1 MVRVSF
7 RDIGLR
13 YTLSPY
19 EKPVAYVKPGGLIVV
34 EVEDAS
40 SGQIRKPGDVRD
52 RGRIPFGNPL
62 VGPIYVEGAK
72 PGGSVIVTIEDI
84 KPTIGQGA
92 IYFSDF
98 TERYLTEVPILRFMR
113 TAFPYRM
120 KICRIEGDTV
130 FFDGLKLPYKPMV
143 GTIGTAPYLEVESVS
158 SSLLPGRHGG
168 NMDIPDICPGS
179 RVSLPVFYEG
189 ALLYV
194 GDVHAIQGDGE
205 ISGTAIEMPAEVA
218 LRIDISEQ
226 GLRWPRIESGEE
238 MMCIATT
245 GSGRSFEDAVR
256 IAFLE
261 LALWIEER
269 YGIDRF
275 DGLMICSIAGKIRVG
290 NLWSLAAK
298 IEKRYLDRSL

>member
-1 MVRVSF
+1 MKRVSF
-7 RDIGLR
+7 RDVGLR
-13 YTLSPY
+13 YVLSPY
-19 EKPVAYVKPGGLIVV
+19 EKPVVYVEPGELIVV

-40 SGQIRKPGDVRD
+40 SGQVRRPGDVRD
-52 RGRIPFGNPL
+52 RGRVPFGNPV

-72 PGGSVIVTIEDI
+72 PGGSVIVGIEGI
-84 KPTIGQGA
+84 RSTIGQGA

-98 TERYLTEVPILRFMR
+98 TERYLTEVPILRFVK
-113 TAFPYRM
+113 AVFPYRTR
-120 KICRIEGDTV
+120 ICRIEGGTV
-130 FFDGLKLPYKPMV
+130 FFDRVGLPYKPMI
-143 GTIGTAPYLEVESVS
+143 GTIGTAPRLEVDCAS

-179 RVSLPVFYEG
+179 RVSLPVFHEG

-194 GDVHAIQGDGE
+194 GDAHAVQGDGE
-205 ISGTAIEMPAEVA
+205 ISGTAVEMPAEIT
-218 LRIDISEQ
+218 LRIDISDQ
-226 GLRWPRIESGEE
+226 SLRWPRVESEEE

-245 GSGRSFEDAVR
+245 SSGRSFEDAVR

-275 DGLMICSIAGKIRVG
+275 DGLMLCSLAGRIRIG
-290 NLWSLAAK
+290 NLWSIAAK
-298 IEKRYLDRSL
+298 IEKKYLKSS

>member
-1 MVRVSF
+1 MKRVSF
-7 RDIGLR
+7 RDVGLR
-13 YTLSPY
+13 YVLSPY
-19 EKPVAYVKPGGLIVV
+19 EKPVVYVEPGELIVV

-40 SGQIRKPGDVRD
+40 SGQVRRPGDVRD
-52 RGRIPFGNPL
+52 RGRVPFGNPV

-72 PGGSVIVTIEDI
+72 PGGSVIVGIEGI
-84 KPTIGQGA
+84 RSTIGQGA

-98 TERYLTEVPILRFMR
+98 TERYLTEVPILRFVK
-113 TAFPYRM
+113 AVFPYRTR
-120 KICRIEGDTV
+120 ICRIEGGTV
-130 FFDGLKLPYKPMV
+130 FFDRVGLPYKPMI
-143 GTIGTAPYLEVESVS
+143 GTIGTAPRLEVDCAS

-179 RVSLPVFYEG
+179 RVSLPVFHEG

-194 GDVHAIQGDGE
+194 GDAHAVQGDGE
-205 ISGTAIEMPAEVA
+205 ISGTAVEMPAEIT
-218 LRIDISEQ
+218 LRIDISDQ
-226 GLRWPRIESGEE
+226 NLRWPRVESEEE

-245 GSGRSFEDAVR
+245 SSGRSFEDAVR

-275 DGLMICSIAGKIRVG
+275 DGLMLCSLAGRIRIG
-290 NLWSLAAK
+290 NLWSIAAK
-298 IEKRYLDRSL
+298 IEKKYLKSS